1 MYGAA
6 QDRRVDDFFMTKKS
20 TKTEP
25 AKRGKGR
32 PQAEFTERE
41 RRIVKTLLSVGE
53 PVGRVAKIVGIDEN
67 TLRKHFPEEIKSAFS
82 DTYSQVAVNF
92 LQRVL
97 TDESP
102 TAAIFWLKTRAKWSE
117 QPEMQEGGPPPIF
130 YTAPL
135 REGEDLQ
142 KWLAE
147 AREKAEK
154 AKG

>member
-1 MYGAA
+1 MA
-6 QDRRVDDFFMTKKS
+6 KKN
-20 TKTEP
+20 TNPVPE
-25 AKRGKGR
+25 KRGKGR
-32 PQAEFTERE
+32 PQAEFSERE
-41 RRIVKTLLSVGE
+41 RRIIVTLLKVGE
-53 PVGRVAKIVGIDEN
+53 PISKIAKMLDIAEN
-67 TLRKHFPEEIKSAFS
+67 TLRAHFAEEIRSAFS

-142 KWLAE
+142 RWLAE

>member
-1 MYGAA
+1 
-6 QDRRVDDFFMTKKS
+6 MTKKS

-53 PVGRVAKIVGIDEN
+53 PVSRVAKIVGIDEN
-67 TLRKHFPEEIKSAFS
+67 TLRKHFAEEIKSAFG
-82 DTYSQVAVNF
+82 DTYAQVAVNF

-97 TDESP
+97 TDDSP
-102 TAAIFWLKTRAKWSE
+102 TAAIFWLKTRARWSE
-117 QPEMQEGGPPPIF
+117 QPEMQEGGPVNPVYSAPIR
-130 YTAPL
+130 T
-135 REGEDLQ
+135 GEDLV

-154 AKG
+154 AG